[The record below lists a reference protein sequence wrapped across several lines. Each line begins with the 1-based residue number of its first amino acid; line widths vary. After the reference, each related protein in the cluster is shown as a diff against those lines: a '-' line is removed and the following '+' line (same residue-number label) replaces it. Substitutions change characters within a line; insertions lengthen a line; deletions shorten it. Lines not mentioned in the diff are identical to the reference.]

1 MSGPEASSRPTDSR
15 SPSVPRPRLPR
26 QLFWYLVVGGLT
38 VVVDIGLLA
47 LLHESYGVPLG
58 LATTVA
64 FCTAV
69 VVNFLLNRTAMS
81 SRGSR
86 GLTQHALRY
95 GSLVVANYVI
105 TLAVVTT
112 AGHVG
117 DRYLVAK
124 VAVVAA
130 STLWNFLLYR
140 HWVFA
145 PPRPPSSKQHRVR
158 VSRHHVT
165 AGVTPKTNL
174 SIVQG
179 GLVAGGLDGEE
190 DPVST
195 GRRGHVG
202 GDVSVG
208 APAAGATDR
217 ERTDRSG
224 RGGVQAN
231 LHQGAGSVGDP
242 RGDASD
248 EALLLL
254 GPEVEVVGHQITVAH
269 LDRAVARCEHPA
281 GWRSS
286 QPRSPPSAFGSTT
299 GPAVVVARGLRRAG
313 GGGRR
318 G

>member
-1 MSGPEASSRPTDSR
+1 MTVPGPTASSRPTASR
-15 SPSVPRPRLPR
+15 SPSAPKPRLSH

-47 LLHESYGVPLG
+47 LLHESFGVPLG
-58 LATTVA
+58 VATTVA

-81 SRGSR
+81 SWGSR

-145 PPRPPSSKQHRVR
+145 PPRPQS
-158 VSRHHVT
+158 
-165 AGVTPKTNL
+165 
-174 SIVQG
+174 
-179 GLVAGGLDGEE
+179 
-190 DPVST
+190 
-195 GRRGHVG
+195 
-202 GDVSVG
+202 
-208 APAAGATDR
+208 
-217 ERTDRSG
+217 
-224 RGGVQAN
+224 
-231 LHQGAGSVGDP
+231 
-242 RGDASD
+242 
-248 EALLLL
+248 
-254 GPEVEVVGHQITVAH
+254 
-269 LDRAVARCEHPA
+269 
-281 GWRSS
+281 
-286 QPRSPPSAFGSTT
+286 
-299 GPAVVVARGLRRAG
+299 
-313 GGGRR
+313 
-318 G
+318 